1 MLTLEN
7 IEKLSKADLSKA
19 INYLI
24 ETDFYALIQ
33 LLYRIDINENKLKET
48 LRNNTDK
55 NAGDIIADMIIE
67 RQQQK
72 QALRKM
78 FKQQNKPSDE
88 DAW

>member
-1 MLTLEN
+1 MLNIEN

-24 ETDFYALIQ
+24 ETDFYSLIQ

-72 QALRKM
+72 QVLRNM